1 MNPTNADTTAA
12 GNDRAT
18 GPRGRR
24 APRLRTLVFG
34 LLLALVSVSVTVS
47 ETAGNR
53 VDGAVLVIA
62 ALIGSGVIL
71 LVGAVGA
78 AARGDGRPTTP
89 PTEAT
94 GVQATGVQ
102 ATDTQAAGPPEA
114 G

>member
-12 GNDRAT
+12 GPDRST
-18 GPRGRR
+18 DQRKRRR

-47 ETAGNR
+47 EAAGDR

-78 AARGDGRPTTP
+78 AARGDDRPTAP
-89 PTEAT
+89 PSGST
-94 GVQATGVQ
+94 GAPG
-102 ATDTQAAGPPEA
+102 AG
-114 G
+114 